1 MSKKGAPAPKEKGV
15 RFSLEINVL
24 VSLHCS
30 IVLEQHTSTRA
41 HFKDSRFI
49 HHKGIYVGVS
59 SVAKRYFYLNN
70 IKIMMLHKNIRT

>member
-30 IVLEQHTSTRA
+30 IVLEQHTITRA

-49 HHKGIYVGVS
+49 HHKGIYVGVP
-59 SVAKRYFYLNN
+59 SVAKRYSFFIIL
-70 IKIMMLHKNIRT
+70 KI